1 MIGRRAAPRTAAAVL
16 AILSL
21 ASTGC
26 VRRTLTITSE
36 PDGALC
42 WLNGREVGR
51 TPVTVDF
58 LHYGEYD
65 VQLTHDG
72 CEPLLTTGKA
82 DAPLWDTIPIDLI
95 SEAWPAE
102 AHSDIRWHYV
112 LQPRLTDR
120 NELIERAAELRDK
133 LLSEAP
139 IPPGTPT
146 TAPTTAPG
154 SASNTVPAETMPATS
169 EPQATPAT
177 QPG

>member
-1 MIGRRAAPRTAAAVL
+1 MIAAL
-16 AILSL
+16 ACLTL
-21 ASTGC
+21 LSTGC

-82 DAPLWDTIPIDLI
+82 DAPLWDTIPIDLV
-95 SEAWPAE
+95 SEVWPAE

-146 TAPTTAPG
+146 TAPD
-154 SASNTVPAETMPATS
+154 SANSPIPAETMPATTQ
-169 EPQATPAT
+169 PDATPAT